1 MTTTMVT
8 KLANRF
14 IAFDHQN
21 PRVWD
26 LFVRFTHEAI
36 RANHSTFSAQSII
49 ERIRW
54 KTNVETRDNKF
65 KINNDFA
72 AFYARK
78 YHKTFPQ
85 HDGFFRTRHSVAD
98 RSFIPNKVKYPKNR
112 AVNAIVALYCV
123 GTATAI
129 GMFAFGV

>member
-1 MTTTMVT
+1 MTTTT

-14 IAFDHQN
+14 ISFDHHN

-54 KTNVETRDNKF
+54 KTSVETRGGLWGEVRDAVVLATLRQSDTEAGDAESRPK
-65 KINNDFA
+65 
-72 AFYARK
+72 
-78 YHKTFPQ
+78 
-85 HDGFFRTRHSVAD
+85 GLSRTR
-98 RSFIPNKVKYPKNR
+98 PG
-112 AVNAIVALYCV
+112 L
-123 GTATAI
+123 
-129 GMFAFGV
+129 